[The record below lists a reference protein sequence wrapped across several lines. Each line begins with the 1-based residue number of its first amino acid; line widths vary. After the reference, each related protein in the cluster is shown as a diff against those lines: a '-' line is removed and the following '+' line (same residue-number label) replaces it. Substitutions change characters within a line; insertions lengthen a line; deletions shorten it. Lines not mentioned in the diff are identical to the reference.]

1 MANGTV
7 KVALTED
14 WANPLGGFTEVPDTK
29 RAYEW
34 IAKAVKSGPYRKAG
48 YTRSIFDTKTKSI
61 VVDFGDYR
69 TFGLIRFETVD
80 DMYAGTKEK
89 EAT

>member
-14 WANPLGGFTEVPDTK
+14 WVNPLGGFIEVADTE

-34 IAKAVKSGPYRKAG
+34 IAKAAESGPYRKVG
-48 YTRSIFDTKTKSI
+48 YTRSIFDPKTKSI
-61 VVDFGDYR
+61 VVDFGDYH

-80 DMYAGTKEK
+80 DMYAKTK

>member
-7 KVALTED
+7 KVALTEN
-14 WANPLGGFTEVPDTK
+14 WADPLGGFTEAADAK

-34 IAKAVKSGPYRKAG
+34 IAKAAESGPYRRAG
-48 YTRSIFDTKTKSI
+48 YTRSIFYPETKSI

-69 TFGLIRFETVD
+69 TFGLIRFETAD
-80 DMYAGTKEK
+80 DMYAGAK
-89 EAT
+89 EAV